1 MNHEAEMKGYIC
13 KCGNITGAP
22 KLHSVGETV
31 KEEADDERLDPAVI
45 FQDEDERSYTP
56 SDTHSA

>member
-1 MNHEAEMKGYIC
+1 
-13 KCGNITGAP
+13 
-22 KLHSVGETV
+22 V